1 MKKIYQSSLFLGVLL
16 WLLVASCSQVR
27 VDGELIPYLG
37 DGDGDEMVAVEVSF
51 PQRVLV
57 SEQALRAG
65 TFAAQDYEQ
74 ALQQSHLF
82 FYVFSDQAGQPD
94 RLLRVEPVRELAAG
108 TPEVGVTGKVFFRN
122 VGTLHV
128 VPTANLKLTAEER
141 DALLGVDFA
150 TFSKVMITQLGG
162 EPNWFPMAGEP
173 VKVDTQQL
181 EGATLSFTLERLTAR
196 IDLVNETSEEQ
207 GGRFELTGARLIE
220 NNIDRSFLIKNQ
232 TPPLICGEQGALA
245 LSTRTWVERDA
256 TVNSDPDQMFQQLY
270 AYENEANQLKI
281 EVKGTFEGRPAE
293 FVLNFEPKIVRN
305 TRYLVQIRNV
315 KKTDVPFIDPDD
327 PMSIVPY
334 ITVLDWEEGGN
345 VTFTPEVDRSVP
357 VITAVAHQ
365 DDLGQVSTYTQQD
378 DLNTLQSIELTKP
391 DAFYTDITLLT
402 EGAEPMILLTKVDA
416 PWIEIEEVEVNVDN
430 KGMRSQKY
438 RLHFGANADLYPRTA
453 LLEIQNR
460 YVPNKISPKTIA
472 IKQSAAATSPNP
484 LAYWANANVDELNT
498 FAAVVTEEN
507 VDKPE
512 VFGKLY
518 QWGRNVPFDYEDT
531 AIQRVTTKSNGNDE
545 LLWDRSK
552 FICVLGDPHSWLSAK
567 VGSLDPWTSIVAMA
581 SNAPAW
587 YKGTNDGDPSPIG
600 YRLPTK
606 LEQQALFPLYEAG
619 VQINFLGEGHL
630 VTKTETCV
638 VHGKDVIGKQY
649 NAKYYSPTKNVIY
662 ALKMIDE
669 EGHNITALKYEYRG
683 VKGLKMTSRYLG
695 VKGKDVKI
703 QDISN
708 AEYWKQNAGSDVIR
722 LFPSVGFYSAFP
734 SINDFEERSSS
745 YFWGLDAA
753 AYNVGWRVGFN
764 DRKVYVHG
772 EISRAYGY
780 SIRPVRK

>member
-1 MKKIYQSSLFLGVLL
+1 MKKIYQRSLFLGVLL

-141 DALLGVDFA
+141 DALIGVDFA
-150 TFSKVMITQLGG
+150 TFSKVMITQLVG

-196 IDLVNETSEEQ
+196 IDLINETSEEQ

-232 TPPLICGEQGALA
+232 TPPLICGEQGAVA
-245 LSTRTWVERDA
+245 ISTRTWVERDA

-270 AYENEANQLKI
+270 TYENEANQLKI

-345 VTFTPEVDRSVP
+345 VTLTPEVDRSVP

-498 FAAVVTEEN
+498 FATVVTEEN

-552 FICVLGDPHSWLSAK
+552 FIYTLGAPNSWFSLSD
-567 VGSLDPWTSIVAMA
+567 VEVENWNDFVALA
-581 SNAPAW
+581 TNAPAW
-587 YKGTNDGDPSPIG
+587 YKGSNAGDPSPIG
-600 YRLPTK
+600 YRLPTYH
-606 LEQQALFPLYEAG
+606 EICAVFPYYDYAKT
-619 VQINFLGEGHL
+619 INFYGENRL
-630 VTKTETCV
+630 VTVNEQCTK
-638 VHGKDVIGKQY
+638 HGYDESPKQY
-649 NAKYYSPTKNVIY
+649 SSQYYTPTKNVIY
-662 ALKMIDE
+662 GLKLIDG
-669 EGHNITALKYEYRG
+669 EGKDITAYRWEYRG
-683 VKGLKMTSRYLG
+683 LRGLKVTARHLGDKGKNIG
-695 VKGKDVKI
+695 VK
-703 QDISN
+703 DISTE
-708 AEYWKQNAGSDVIR
+708 AYWRHDAGSDVVR
-722 LFPSVGFYSAFP
+722 LFPATNMFSYNLDIVPIGRMCYYW
-734 SINDFEERSSS
+734 SSS
-745 YFWGLDAA
+745 LGSQLPSACHMGFGNNTAYFFSSSSVSFACPL
-753 AYNVGWRVGFN
+753 
-764 DRKVYVHG
+764 
-772 EISRAYGY
+772 
-780 SIRPVRK
+780 RPVRK